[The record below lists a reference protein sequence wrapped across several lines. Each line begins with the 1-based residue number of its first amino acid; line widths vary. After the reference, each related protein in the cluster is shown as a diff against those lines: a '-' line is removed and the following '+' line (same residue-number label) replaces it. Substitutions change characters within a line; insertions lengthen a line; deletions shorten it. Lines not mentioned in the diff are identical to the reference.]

1 MALGYLSLADLGV
14 PAEIQ
19 AMLANHRFTDGVSI
33 EFVLQNMT
41 AGLNAFNTGNSGS
54 PGSDALARLLTT
66 PASIDPGITY
76 SGGSLTTR
84 DATEYG
90 AEPVQR
96 IDKHQAVVIPVGRE
110 GAIGFSFDAMRV
122 TDSQHAI
129 TTNRRLLEAFG
140 SDRRKAILRTV
151 FTQATVRTT
160 AEGARSPGWVGAD
173 GQAYVP
179 PEYEGRTFAT
189 DNHVL
194 ATATDTAA
202 GRRALFAD
210 MAARLWEHGLYSTPG
225 APLILIHGPATLA
238 DVQADAKY
246 VSRQQQ
252 YVQYASGAQTNYA
265 ALADNLPMDLFHG
278 VLQDSGAWVVNIG
291 GVPDN
296 YFAMVK
302 SYGERS
308 SMNALKTWSPDDLA
322 NGFALLDVTSPLPGT
337 YAKRNDFTVRYEAG
351 YGVAVPEMGV
361 VGMVGGASYVDPAIG

>member
-19 AMLANHRFTDGVSI
+19 AMLANHRFTDGISI
-33 EFVLQNMT
+33 EFVLQNMV
-41 AGLNAFNTGNSGS
+41 AGLNSFNAGNSGS

-66 PASIDPGITY
+66 PASADSKIEYI
-76 SGGSLTTR
+76 GGSLRTR

-90 AEPVQR
+90 AEPAQHT
-96 IDKHQAVVIPVGRE
+96 DKLSGVVIPVGRE
-110 GAIGFSFDAMRV
+110 GAIGFSFDAMRS

-151 FTQATVRTT
+151 FTQATVRKT

-173 GQAYVP
+173 DQLYIP
-179 PEYEGRTFAT
+179 PEYEGRTFDT

-202 GRRALFAD
+202 GRRALFAS
-210 MAARLWEHGLYSTPG
+210 MTARLWEHGLYSSSR
-225 APLILIHGPATLA
+225 APLILIHGPATLE

-246 VSRQQQ
+246 APRQQAN
-252 YVQYASGAQTNYA
+252 VQYAPGAQTNYA
-265 ALADNLPMDLFHG
+265 DLSSDLPMDLFHG
-278 VLQDSGAWVVNIG
+278 VLVDSGAWCVNVG

-296 YFAMVK
+296 YFALVK

-308 SMNALKTWSPDDLA
+308 GMNPIKTWSPADLA
-322 NGFALLDVTSPLPGT
+322 NGFALLDVTSPPAGT
-337 YAKRNDFTVRYEAG
+337 KSKRNDFTVRYESG
-351 YGVAVPEMGV
+351 YGVMTPEAGV
-361 VGMVGGASYVDPAIG
+361 VGMVGGATYVDPAIG